1 MAEVLN
7 IVLRFW
13 SLKDIPENGYTYF
26 LCRAIVSGNA
36 LQKKEHKIKVRD
48 SIDKVSLL
56 WQIGRLSFVTF
67 ASKTELRV

>member
-1 MAEVLN
+1 M
-7 IVLRFW
+7 
-13 SLKDIPENGYTYF
+13 

-36 LQKKEHKIKVRD
+36 LWKKEHKIKVRD